1 MLNNE
6 ELLRSG
12 LETLGIKNQENL
24 TSNLLIYKDLLI
36 KWNQTY
42 NLTAIKDAEQIITHH
57 LLDCLSIVK
66 YIVAKNILD
75 VGSGAGL
82 PGLILAL
89 CFPERSITMVDKV
102 GKKIAFIKQ
111 AAGELGIKNINV
123 SHKRVEDMRPEV
135 KFDGIIA
142 RAFSDMAS
150 LIELT
155 YPLLDEGGHWYGM
168 KSIKSKTDEMH
179 LIHYPYQVEKIEVPC
194 LVAERYLITVTKKT
208 NL

>member
-111 AAGELGIKNINV
+111 AAG
-123 SHKRVEDMRPEV
+123 
-135 KFDGIIA
+135 
-142 RAFSDMAS
+142 
-150 LIELT
+150 
-155 YPLLDEGGHWYGM
+155 
-168 KSIKSKTDEMH
+168 
-179 LIHYPYQVEKIEVPC
+179 
-194 LVAERYLITVTKKT
+194 
-208 NL
+208 